1 LNFTKLL
8 TNDLAGK
15 DASGQYDLD
24 MMQNKKMFENQ
35 DSKLLDKEVSGS
47 NNSDIK
53 IQNQSLQNT
62 SSAIIPNQISVK
74 FKVPSL
80 SFL

>member
-1 LNFTKLL
+1 
-8 TNDLAGK
+8 
-15 DASGQYDLD
+15 

-62 SSAIIPNQISVK
+62 SSAIIPNLEVK
-74 FKVPSL
+74 EQPS
-80 SFL
+80 FVDNC